1 MKTNSLKC
9 RMITIV
15 AASHHMTLD
24 KYVQYNPRVLRY
36 NPGSEAMFSKG
47 NSGVRKAQRA
57 AKSRRNVRARSS
69 KH

>member
-1 MKTNSLKC
+1 MKTNSLKFA
-9 RMITIV
+9 MLTIL
-15 AASHHMTLD
+15 ATRHHMTIE
-24 KYVQYNPRVLRY
+24 KYAQFNPRILHY